1 MAKAVLVIDMPE
13 RCTKCPLLLTI
24 PQKGGLALCLARPT
38 NGQEEY
44 NPKNE
49 KTWRPDW
56 CPLREL
62 PEKMEVCGTYNS
74 EYYAKGGK
82 MPSYKT
88 GWNACLDEILGGKD
102 DGTTV

>member
-44 NPKNE
+44 NPEERKNME
-49 KTWRPDW
+49 TRLVSAQGTAGEIRSSRA
-56 CPLREL
+56 LRQWKIRCRLERML
-62 PEKMEVCGTYNS
+62 R
-74 EYYAKGGK
+74 
-82 MPSYKT
+82 
-88 GWNACLDEILGGKD
+88 
-102 DGTTV
+102 